1 MTWLILQ
8 SGCQYNAV
16 ALSQWVS
23 RYVNR
28 ATKISNNVVAVICAS
43 AFLRHR
49 CTTLVQRTVPSVVF
63 EKIATIVFAFNAEQ
77 RELNLVAVSL
87 SVSAT
92 PVLQEFFD
100 RNPEYLHI
108 CNGHAAQN
116 NEVLQWLKSQ
126 GTK

>member
-1 MTWLILQ
+1 M
-8 SGCQYNAV
+8 
-16 ALSQWVS
+16 
-23 RYVNR
+23 
-28 ATKISNNVVAVICAS
+28 
-43 AFLRHR
+43 
-49 CTTLVQRTVPSVVF
+49 QRTVPSVVF
-63 EKIATIVFAFNAEQ
+63 EKIATIVFASNAEQ

-87 SVSAT
+87 SASAT

-126 GTK
+126 GTKWIRFGVVKGITKQMSSVRDKLRLGL